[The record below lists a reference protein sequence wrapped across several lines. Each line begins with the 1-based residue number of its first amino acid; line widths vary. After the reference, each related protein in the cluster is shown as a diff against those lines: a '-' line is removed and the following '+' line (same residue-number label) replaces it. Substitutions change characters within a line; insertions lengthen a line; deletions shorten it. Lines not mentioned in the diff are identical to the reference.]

1 MDRQPRV
8 CYTCRQLHWMEQEE
22 WNCDLCKLIEDIQRF
37 VRNVTL
43 PPQVWSAVK
52 WQLESLLTILRAV
65 RFSFD

>member
-1 MDRQPRV
+1 
-8 CYTCRQLHWMEQEE
+8 MEQEE
-22 WNCDLCKLIEDIQRF
+22 WNCDLCKLIEEIQRF